1 MASKEYFEDKSK
13 LYYENFLNHKCTK
26 KVRGII
32 LNEMGQILLLHSN
45 KHNGYSIPGGTVE
58 ENESIRDTVIREV
71 FEETGAEIIPIKI
84 VGKYYHTS
92 KNFNYD
98 GITFDSD
105 RVEYFYFCRFKSF
118 KNDNLGIQG
127 EFDDGDIQIE
137 FLDYED
143 AITSR
148 LLKRDK
154 SMIERAMNEFLLYKA
169 DEYDEPINL
178 TNLPKQHKYKRFSKN
193 KKNAFFLLS
202 PISTPLLRFRSSVMS
217 IPR

>member
-13 LYYENFLNHKCTK
+13 LYYENYLNHKCTK

-58 ENESIRDTVIREV
+58 ENESIKDTVIREV

-98 GITFDSD
+98 GITFDSE
-105 RVEYFYFCRFKSF
+105 RVEYFYFCRFKTF
-118 KNDNLGIQG
+118 KEKNLGIQG
-127 EFDDGDIQIE
+127 EFDAGDIQIE

-143 AITSR
+143 AISAR

-169 DEYDEPINL
+169 DEFSEPINL
-178 TNLPKQHKYKRFSKN
+178 SKLTKPQKYKKFN
-193 KKNAFFLLS
+193 KKVNKKH
-202 PISTPLLRFRSSVMS
+202 
-217 IPR
+217 

>member
-13 LYYENFLNHKCTK
+13 LYYENFLNNKCTK

-58 ENESIRDTVIREV
+58 ENESIKDTVIREV
-71 FEETGAEIIPIKI
+71 FEETGAEIVPIKI

-118 KNDNLGIQG
+118 KEKNLGIQG
-127 EFDDGDIQIE
+127 EFDAGDIQIE

-143 AITSR
+143 AISAR

-169 DEYDEPINL
+169 DEYDEPINVA
-178 TNLPKQHKYKRFSKN
+178 TYKTKKFKKFN
-193 KKNAFFLLS
+193 KKH
-202 PISTPLLRFRSSVMS
+202 
-217 IPR
+217 

>member
-98 GITFDSD
+98 GITFDSE

-118 KNDNLGIQG
+118 KEENLGIQG
-127 EFDDGDIQIE
+127 EFDAGDIRID

-143 AITSR
+143 AMTAR

-169 DEYDEPINL
+169 DEYDEPINNQIKK
-178 TNLPKQHKYKRFSKN
+178 TPKYKRFN
-193 KKNAFFLLS
+193 KK
-202 PISTPLLRFRSSVMS
+202 TSS
-217 IPR
+217 

>member
-13 LYYENFLNHKCTK
+13 LYYENYLNHKCTK

-118 KNDNLGIQG
+118 KEDNLGIQG
-127 EFDDGDIQIE
+127 EFDAGDIRID

-143 AITSR
+143 AMTAR

-169 DEYDEPINL
+169 DEYDEPIN
-178 TNLPKQHKYKRFSKN
+178 NVKKIPKYKRFN
-193 KKNAFFLLS
+193 KKTSN
-202 PISTPLLRFRSSVMS
+202 
-217 IPR
+217 

>member
-13 LYYENFLNHKCTK
+13 LYYENFINNKCTK
-26 KVRGII
+26 KVRGIV
-32 LNEMGQILLLHSN
+32 LNDDGEILLLHSK

-58 ENESIRDTVIREV
+58 AGENIKETVVREV
-71 FEETGAEIIPIKI
+71 LEETGASIIPIKV

-98 GITFDSD
+98 GITFDSE
-105 RVEYFYFCRFKSF
+105 RVEYFYFCKFKGF
-118 KNDNLGIQG
+118 LNDNLGLKG
-127 EFDDGDIQIE
+127 EFDDGDVKIV
-137 FLDYED
+137 FLDYEE

-169 DEYDEPINL
+169 DEFNEPINIS
-178 TNLPKQHKYKRFSKN
+178 HKKYHKFNKN
-193 KKNAFFLLS
+193 KNNNK
-202 PISTPLLRFRSSVMS
+202 
-217 IPR
+217 

>member
-13 LYYENFLNHKCTK
+13 LYYENYLNHKCTK

-118 KNDNLGIQG
+118 KEDNLGIQG
-127 EFDDGDIQIE
+127 EFDAGDIRIE

-143 AITSR
+143 AMNAR

-154 SMIERAMNEFLLYKA
+154 SMIERAINEFLLYKA
-169 DEYDEPINL
+169 DEYNEQINK
-178 TNLPKQHKYKRFSKN
+178 PVKQYKYKKFN
-193 KKNAFFLLS
+193 KKTS
-202 PISTPLLRFRSSVMS
+202 K
-217 IPR
+217 

>member
-1 MASKEYFEDKSK
+1 MLKYSFDKNNIMLYNLGKVLLIMASKEYFEDKSK

-58 ENESIRDTVIREV
+58 EDESIRDTVIREV

-98 GITFDSD
+98 GITFDSE

-118 KNDNLGIQG
+118 KEDNLGIQG
-127 EFDDGDIQIE
+127 EFDDGDIRID

-143 AITSR
+143 AMTAR

-169 DEYDEPINL
+169 DEYDEPIN
-178 TNLPKQHKYKRFSKN
+178 NQVKKMPKYKRFN
-193 KKNAFFLLS
+193 KKTSN
-202 PISTPLLRFRSSVMS
+202 
-217 IPR
+217 

>member
-1 MASKEYFEDKSK
+1 MASKEYYEDKSK
-13 LYYENFLNHKCTK
+13 LYYENFINHKCTK

-58 ENESIRDTVIREV
+58 ENETIKDTVIREV
-71 FEETGAEIIPIKI
+71 LEETGADIIPIKI

-92 KNFNYD
+92 KNFNYE

-105 RVEYFYFCRFKSF
+105 RVEYFYFCKFKGF
-118 KNDNLGIQG
+118 KNHNLGLNG
-127 EFDDGDIQIE
+127 EFDAGDVSVE

-143 AITSR
+143 AINSR

-154 SMIERAMNEFLLYKA
+154 SMIERAVNEFLLFKA
-169 DEYDEPINL
+169 DEFEMEKS
-178 TNLPKQHKYKRFSKN
+178 TNHMYQKRYQKFNKNN
-193 KKNAFFLLS
+193 KK
-202 PISTPLLRFRSSVMS
+202 R
-217 IPR
+217 

>member
-13 LYYENFLNHKCTK
+13 LYYENYINHKCTK

-32 LNEMGQILLLHSN
+32 LNEDGQILLLHSN

-58 ENESIRDTVIREV
+58 EEESIRDTVIREV
-71 FEETGAEIIPIKI
+71 FEETGADIIPIKI

-105 RVEYFYFCRFKSF
+105 RVEYFYFCKFKGF
-118 KNDNLGIQG
+118 KQDNLGLNG
-127 EFDDGDIQIE
+127 EFDVGDIQIE
-137 FLDYED
+137 FLDYEE
-143 AITSR
+143 AMRAR

-154 SMIERAMNEFLLYKA
+154 SMIERAMNEFLLYHA
-169 DEYDEPINL
+169 DEYEKPHEEHKN
-178 TNLPKQHKYKRFSKN
+178 KQYKRFDTKKIN
-193 KKNAFFLLS
+193 KK
-202 PISTPLLRFRSSVMS
+202 
-217 IPR
+217 